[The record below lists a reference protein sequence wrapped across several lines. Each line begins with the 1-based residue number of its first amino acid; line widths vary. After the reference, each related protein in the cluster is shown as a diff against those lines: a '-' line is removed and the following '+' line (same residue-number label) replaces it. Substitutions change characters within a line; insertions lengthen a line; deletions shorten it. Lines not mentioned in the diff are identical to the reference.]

1 MATQLSP
8 ETVERIADLAKRL
21 GYGGPKAQE
30 QVLKIAL
37 DDLDAKSPP
46 ANTKDDP
53 RREEEGTGKAGGAW
67 RRREAMEREYNEDYP
82 PSGQR
87 GASGRIQRGLSSVSG
102 MAGRIVRRVRVA

>member
-67 RRREAMEREYNEDYP
+67 RRREAMER
-82 PSGQR
+82 